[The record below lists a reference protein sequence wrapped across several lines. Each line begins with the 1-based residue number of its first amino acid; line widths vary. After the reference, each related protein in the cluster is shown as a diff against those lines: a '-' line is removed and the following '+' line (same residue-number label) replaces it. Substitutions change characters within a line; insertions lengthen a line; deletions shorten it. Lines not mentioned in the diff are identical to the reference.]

1 MSPFRATEETNRSE
15 CGGVRGI
22 VGIGGE
28 QMVTGERCSNELR
41 GCRRKSFCIEMSLE
55 GEGTHTH
62 FHFLLFVFDTQVNH
76 TS

>member
-1 MSPFRATEETNRSE
+1 
-15 CGGVRGI
+15 
-22 VGIGGE
+22 
-28 QMVTGERCSNELR
+28 MVTGERCSNELR

-55 GEGTHTH
+55 EGGGTHTY

>member
-1 MSPFRATEETNRSE
+1 MSPFRATEVWGGEGH
-15 CGGVRGI
+15 CGYR
-22 VGIGGE
+22 GE

>member
-55 GEGTHTH
+55 EGGGDSHV
-62 FHFLLFVFDTQVNH
+62 LSLFTVCV
-76 TS
+76 

>member
-15 CGGVRGI
+15 CGGGEGHCGYR
-22 VGIGGE
+22 GE

-55 GEGTHTH
+55 GGRGRTRTFTFHCLCLTHR
-62 FHFLLFVFDTQVNH
+62 
-76 TS
+76 

>member
-1 MSPFRATEETNRSE
+1 M
-15 CGGVRGI
+15 GGVRGI

-55 GEGTHTH
+55 EGGGDSHV
-62 FHFLLFVFDTQVNH
+62 LSLFTVCV
-76 TS
+76 

>member
-55 GEGTHTH
+55 EGGGGDSH
-62 FHFLLFVFDTQVNH
+62 LLSLFTVCV
-76 TS
+76 